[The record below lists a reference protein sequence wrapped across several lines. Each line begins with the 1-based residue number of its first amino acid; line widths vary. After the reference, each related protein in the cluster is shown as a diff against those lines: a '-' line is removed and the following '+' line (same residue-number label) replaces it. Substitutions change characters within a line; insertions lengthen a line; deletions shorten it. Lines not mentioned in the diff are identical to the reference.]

1 MKKTIRLT
9 ESELINLIKQ
19 AINEDMF
26 DNGLEYEIK
35 DLIRNSNTSNEEAIS
50 ILRNIADEMESS
62 RRVRRDAGS
71 RFRDEM

>member
-62 RRVRRDAGS
+62 RRVRRDVGS

>member
-19 AINEDMF
+19 SINEDMF

-50 ILRNIADEMESS
+50 ILRNIANEMESS

>member
-19 AINEDMF
+19 SINEDMF

-35 DLIRNSNTSNEEAIS
+35 DLIGNSNTSNEEAIS
-50 ILRNIADEMESS
+50 ILRNIANEMESS

>member
-62 RRVRRDAGS
+62 R
-71 RFRDEM
+71 

>member
-62 RRVRRDAGS
+62 RRVRRDAES
-71 RFRDEM
+71 RFRD